1 MKAKQW
7 LKFAAVGL
15 ALAALGLLV
24 WFTSL
29 GSLLREREALLAW
42 LQTYRRWAPL
52 ITIGLHIVQVLSA
65 PIPGTLI
72 DTVNGW
78 LFGAWLGT
86 LYSMLGLTSGSWLA
100 MLLARRYGRPLV
112 ARYVAAQQ
120 RDRLDGLIQKYG
132 ALVIF
137 IIFLVP
143 FLPDDAV
150 CFLAGLTPI
159 PLLQILPLVII
170 GRTPGV
176 FFANW
181 LGANC
186 QASHLPAWQLGLAAA
201 FFVIIAVLG
210 WRYRQALARLLLQ
223 AVEAVSQ
230 RLQSLRLRK

>member
-181 LGANC
+181 LGANS